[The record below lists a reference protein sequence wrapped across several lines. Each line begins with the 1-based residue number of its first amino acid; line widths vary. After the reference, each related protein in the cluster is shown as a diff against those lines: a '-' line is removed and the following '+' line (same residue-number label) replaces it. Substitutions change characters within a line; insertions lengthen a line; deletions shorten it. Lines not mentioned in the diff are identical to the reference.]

1 MLCSAHKMKNL
12 LLLLA
17 GFVLLAH
24 AEPDFA
30 AAGQQYAQCSALI
43 LDLNDLTFCNSTWRT
58 EIPHLFLKQQ
68 LGSEGWWNWVDRQ
81 RYLEP
86 DYILNQTVYESLMW
100 TWHNLGLREVST
112 PRPETMIRSCGCAHQ
127 SCTLPCDSVACSRM
141 ARNLQGAL
149 ALPWWC

>member
-1 MLCSAHKMKNL
+1 MNNL
-12 LLLLA
+12 LPLLVA
-17 GFVLLAH
+17 QFVLLAH
-24 AEPDFA
+24 AGPDYA
-30 AAGQQYAQCSALI
+30 AAGQQYAQCSALV

-86 DYILNQTVYESLMW
+86 DYILNQTVYNSLMW

-112 PRPETMIRSCGCAHQ
+112 PRPQTITRSCGRTYQ
-127 SCTLPCDSVACSRM
+127 SYTLSCDPTACRRLASILRT
-141 ARNLQGAL
+141 AS
-149 ALPWWC
+149 ALP